1 MAAAGITA
9 SRASK
14 ATFGLLQQTRKAS
27 FGLALS
33 VLGACF
39 LWSVS
44 DLEVSQTL
52 LGLPGWTGRGRPTPV
67 SLRGR
72 RVVMLDGAEE
82 EDETAKLKAAA
93 KRLADKT
100 PRLAPMAMPFG
111 QVSLDLSMMSYNQFV
126 PRLYNMCRGLGFKK
140 GKILPSI
147 GFCSD
152 ENQGYPTIL
161 ITKHFGAYPFNHGYI
176 GGIMAL
182 DRHGPHASHADDVV
196 LVHAPH
202 VGFEPDLGEYG
213 TYRRRQI
220 EAGEGE
226 GALQMSGTCG
236 KVVGVLTPYVKAYE
250 ALLARIRVRVEG
262 EQVLIALSRVLLPSE
277 EPEGGGVRIH
287 LRFDQLL
294 EEGALDNPVLPQST
308 SSTYRASPAFAE
320 KFKEFL
326 AAHASEDLTAS
337 EPDADASKISSGW
350 LSLKNPKLSGLLT
363 ADMFAFKKPQEE
375 LRGEEHRLE
384 RALLPNL
391 PKVLTSPYD
400 NELSASL
407 ICMQSEFDRSVH
419 SVAAEPSYK
428 GKNLI
433 LISGLN
439 IDVSPEQDLTEAFP
453 TTMFLP
459 WAAYVQLQDGS
470 RRVVEQSELVS
481 ELFSQST
488 ENPDAIDME
497 ESIRQLF
504 VRKRSRITFFDTNT
518 NKKKAAQVL

>member
-1 MAAAGITA
+1 MLQGAGE
-9 SRASK
+9 
-14 ATFGLLQQTRKAS
+14 Q
-27 FGLALS
+27 
-33 VLGACF
+33 
-39 LWSVS
+39 
-44 DLEVSQTL
+44 
-52 LGLPGWTGRGRPTPV
+52 
-67 SLRGR
+67 
-72 RVVMLDGAEE
+72 
-82 EDETAKLKAAA
+82 DETAKRKLAA
-93 KRLADKT
+93 KQLADKKI
-100 PRLAPMAMPFG
+100 RLAPMAMPFG
-111 QVSLDLSMMSYNQFV
+111 NVSLDLSMMSYNQFV
-126 PRLYNMCRGLGFKK
+126 PRLYNMCKALGFKK

-202 VGFEPDLGEYG
+202 VGFEPNLQEYG

-220 EAGEGE
+220 EAGEGQ
-226 GALQMSGTCG
+226 GAEQMSGTCG
-236 KVVGVLTPYVKAYE
+236 KVVGVLGPYVKAYHG
-250 ALLARIRVRVEG
+250 LLARIRVRVEG
-262 EQVLIALSRVLLPSE
+262 EEVLISLSRVLLPSE
-277 EPEGGGVRIH
+277 ETTEGGMQIQ
-287 LRFDQLL
+287 LRFDELFEQ
-294 EEGALDNPVLPQST
+294 GALDNPVVAQST
-308 SSTYRASPAFAE
+308 SSVYRASPSFAR
-320 KFKEFL
+320 KFKEVM
-326 AAHASEDLTAS
+326 AAQEFEDMVNSETDT
-337 EPDADASKISSGW
+337 DAKRVSLGW
-350 LSLKNPKLSGLLT
+350 LSLKNPKLSSLLT
-363 ADMFAFKKPQEE
+363 SDMFFFKNPAAE
-375 LRGEEHRLE
+375 LQGEEHRLE
-384 RALLPNL
+384 RSLLPNL

-428 GKNLI
+428 GKNLM

-439 IDVSPEQDLTEAFP
+439 IDVSPDEELTEAFP

-459 WAAYVQLQDGS
+459 WAAYVQSQDGS
-470 RRVVEQSELVS
+470 RRVIEQSELVS

-497 ESIRQLF
+497 ESIKQLF
-504 VRKRSRITFFDTNT
+504 VRKRSRITFFDSNT